1 MARTHCKGTEI
12 HGSVVVEL
20 RTSVA
25 GEAVHGV
32 LVRNQPRGLIGG
44 VVRPHLNAVRRVE
57 ICSKVESITKNH
69 DESGAERTHRTV
81 LGTGIVHLPRCPIRS
96 IVRPQ
101 LRQSC
106 GIVSRIEIQRVP
118 DEHRHV
124 VARQAAVA
132 RRRRIILEDVGHKP
146 RGMIRDVVRIE
157 LNTRAVFS
165 IRTEVERLTG
175 EHERHVC
182 AWITVLGLSVVVG
195 VDIADQ
201 PRGVV

>member
-1 MARTHCKGTEI
+1 M
-12 HGSVVVEL
+12 
-20 RTSVA
+20 
-25 GEAVHGV
+25 

-57 ICSKVESITKNH
+57 ICSKVEGITKNH
-69 DESGAERTHRTV
+69 DESGAERSHRTV
-81 LGTGIVHLPRCPIRS
+81 LGTGIVHLPRRSIRS

-124 VARQAAVA
+124 VARQAAVP

-157 LNTRAVFS
+157 LNTRAVIP
-165 IRTEVERLTG
+165 IRTKVERLTG
-175 EHERHVC
+175 EHERHVDTGV
-182 AWITVLGLSVVVG
+182 TVLGLIVVG
-195 VDIADQ
+195 WVDVADQ